1 MESSEASYPPLFIVS
16 KTEPTYFCVMWLQY
30 VTRRL
35 KCNKN
40 NTQNSSDQL
49 AHVLQTLFSCLL
61 LVHFRKILSKPSK
74 DIFSSITSRYGSW
87 FALDRSSG
95 LESIT
100 KLTSFVLYIGQSQS
114 SGFINRYCPCWW
126 TFKEHETGAL
136 FPKISS

>member
-49 AHVLQTLFSCLL
+49 AHVLQTLFVISTFQKNTL
-61 LVHFRKILSKPSK
+61 KTDK

-100 KLTSFVLYIGQSQS
+100 KLTSFILYIGQSQS